1 MASLVAERGR
11 GRQFGSTL
19 QASKQLYLECRHL
32 SIIYLSTFVPRQSR
46 MSPRRRPVVSG
57 ILSVFYPPTKDAA
70 TMLQGFTRVS
80 EALAQ
85 TNNERAEEQQPSRRA
100 DAT

>member
-1 MASLVAERGR
+1 
-11 GRQFGSTL
+11 
-19 QASKQLYLECRHL
+19 
-32 SIIYLSTFVPRQSR
+32 
-46 MSPRRRPVVSG
+46 
-57 ILSVFYPPTKDAA
+57 
-70 TMLQGFTRVS
+70 MLQGFTRVS

>member
-1 MASLVAERGR
+1 MQELS
-11 GRQFGSTL
+11 SI
-19 QASKQLYLECRHL
+19 YHI
-32 SIIYLSTFVPRQSR
+32 SIIYLSTFVPRPSR
-46 MSPRRRPVVSG
+46 MSPRRRPS
-57 ILSVFYPPTKDAA
+57 YPVRLLTPHLKDAA